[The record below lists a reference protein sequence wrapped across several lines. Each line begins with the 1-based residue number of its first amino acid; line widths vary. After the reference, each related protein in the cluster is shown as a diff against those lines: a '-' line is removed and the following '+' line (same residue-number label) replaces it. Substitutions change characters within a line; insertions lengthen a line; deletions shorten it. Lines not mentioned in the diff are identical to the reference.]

1 MERVFLKYMVNLAVL
16 GPKRCIKWKR
26 VGLGFVG
33 YNSISRPHRGLVQEA
48 DRPRGA

>member
-1 MERVFLKYMVNLAVL
+1 MTEMVNLAVL

-33 YNSISRPHRGLVQEA
+33 DEVRANRSRVGDKVRCE
-48 DRPRGA
+48 